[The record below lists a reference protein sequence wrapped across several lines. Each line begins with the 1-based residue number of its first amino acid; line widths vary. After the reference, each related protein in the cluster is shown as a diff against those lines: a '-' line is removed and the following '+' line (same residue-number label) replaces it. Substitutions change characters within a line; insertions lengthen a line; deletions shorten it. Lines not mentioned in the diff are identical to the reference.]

1 MIEVAVPP
9 EAIEAMRTVRI
20 FFGAAVASR
29 EGLRPWIHAIAREQF
44 DKAKDQ
50 DVKVEALNLL
60 GLVVSPHDLDR
71 LLEHVTGSPPDL
83 YDGCRPLSYCNNCNC
98 LGLAGMRPAFRKN
111 GWDGID
117 ACRTRLTQEFTF
129 FDGTVCWA
137 RRARHRTGQTGT
149 KGRHR
154 FIWVRPPTGGR

>member
-1 MIEVAVPP
+1 M
-9 EAIEAMRTVRI
+9 RI

-44 DKAKDQ
+44 DEAKDQ

-83 YDGCRPLSYCNNCNC
+83 YDGCRPLSELPRTCRNAAV
-98 LGLAGMRPAFRKN
+98 LFGKTDGTASMRAPFRAH
-111 GWDGID
+111 GSP
-117 ACRTRLTQEFTF
+117 QEFTF

>member
-20 FFGAAVASR
+20 FFGAAEASR

-44 DKAKDQ
+44 DEAKDQ

-83 YDGCRPLSYCNNCNC
+83 YDGCRPLSELPRTCRNAAV
-98 LGLAGMRPAFRKN
+98 LFGKTDGTASMRAPFRAH
-111 GWDGID
+111 GSP
-117 ACRTRLTQEFTF
+117 QEFTF
-129 FDGTVCWA
+129 FDGTACWA
-137 RRARHRTGQTGT
+137 RCARHRTGQTGT

>member
-1 MIEVAVPP
+1 M
-9 EAIEAMRTVRI
+9 RI

-44 DKAKDQ
+44 DEAKDQ

-83 YDGCRPLSYCNNCNC
+83 YDGCRPLSELPRTCRNAAV
-98 LGLAGMRPAFRKN
+98 LFGKTDGTASMRAAHGSRRSSPSSTAPSAGQGAQGIGLARQERKVDIDLFGCGHQPAGGN
-111 GWDGID
+111 Q
-117 ACRTRLTQEFTF
+117 QE
-129 FDGTVCWA
+129 A
-137 RRARHRTGQTGT
+137 QEALAKLR
-149 KGRHR
+149 
-154 FIWVRPPTGGR
+154 